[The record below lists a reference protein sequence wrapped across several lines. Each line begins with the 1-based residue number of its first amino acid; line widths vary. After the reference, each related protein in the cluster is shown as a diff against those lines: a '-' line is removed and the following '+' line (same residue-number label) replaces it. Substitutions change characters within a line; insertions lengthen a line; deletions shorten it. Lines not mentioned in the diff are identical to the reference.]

1 MTSTAPLMSTASPR
15 RTNVSEGGP
24 ALRLLAPAKINL
36 ALEVLGKRPDG
47 FHEVD
52 TVMTTID
59 LADRV
64 TLRHREAG
72 AGLHVTLTGPYA
84 AGIDPQDDLSRRA
97 AIRVA
102 EAAGRSPDVEIAV
115 EKHIPSPGGLGGG
128 ASDAAA
134 VIRGLNRLWGL
145 GWKTERLEA
154 IAATLGSDVPFFLH
168 GGAARCTGR
177 GEMVEPLRD
186 LKPPLRLLVLV
197 PPVPP
202 LEGKTARRYAA
213 LHPHDFTRGDK
224 SRRLA
229 ARIARNAPPPT
240 SDLVNTFERAI
251 ERSDPELVAHYAR
264 YAQTGALQLHLCG
277 AGPAVYLFIREDA
290 RASELRRDFRS
301 VGATV
306 FEARTLRREAALAIE
321 ELPG

>member
-1 MTSTAPLMSTASPR
+1 MT
-15 RTNVSEGGP
+15 EP
-24 ALRLLAPAKINL
+24 AGLRLRAPAKINL

-64 TLRHREAG
+64 TLRRREPG
-72 AGLHVTLTGPYA
+72 AGLQVTLGGEYA
-84 AGIDPQDDLSRRA
+84 AGIDTKDDLSGRA
-97 AIRVA
+97 AVRMA
-102 EAAGRSPDVEIAV
+102 EAAGRTPDVSIEV
-115 EKHIPSPGGLGGG
+115 EKRIPSPGGLGGG

-134 VIRGLNRLWGL
+134 VIRGLDRLWGL
-145 GWKTERLEA
+145 GWPLPRLEA
-154 IAATLGSDVPFFLH
+154 VAATLGSDVPFFLH
-168 GGAARCTGR
+168 CGTARCTGR
-177 GEMVEPLRD
+177 GEVVEPLRD
-186 LKPPLRLLVLV
+186 MRPLRLLVLL
-197 PPVPP
+197 PPVPA
-202 LEGKTARRYAA
+202 LEQKTAKRYAA
-213 LHPHDFTRGDK
+213 LHKHDFTSGDR

-240 SDLVNTFERAI
+240 ADLVNAFERAI

-264 YAQTGALQLHLCG
+264 YAQAGALQLHLSG

-290 RASELRRDFRS
+290 KASELRRDFRA

-306 FEARTLRREAALAIE
+306 FEARTLRRPDALAVE
-321 ELPG
+321 ELPPEAGG